1 MDDYMNL
8 SREEVHAFLEKSLES
23 LESLEE
29 LRGEHAGDEETI
41 GEIDHGIACLRYL
54 QEIMGMLDMIME
66 MPLSAAVPVSE
77 LLKLRDEL
85 YENDQI
91 TMLGLEKLNRLIAK
105 GPGGTEEEHGSV

>member
-1 MDDYMNL
+1 MDDCMSL
-8 SREEVHAFLEKSLES
+8 SREEVHAFLEKSLEN
-23 LESLEE
+23 LEE
-29 LRGEHAGDEETI
+29 LRGEYAGDEETI

-77 LLKLRDEL
+77 LEKLRDDL

-91 TMLGLEKLNRLIAK
+91 TMKGLMKLNAMIAR
-105 GPGGTEEEHGSV
+105 GPGGRE